1 MAIVFV
7 AEKFDYWIQKI
18 QNSKW
23 EKSLGIKLDSKLN
36 FNIRIHDICQKPEQ
50 KLNAISR
57 ITQPKWILRKDVC

>member
-18 QNSKW
+18 QNSKC

-36 FNIRIHDICQKPEQ
+36 FSIHVHDICQKPEQ

-57 ITQPKWILRKDVC
+57 ITHPKWILRKGVC

>member
-36 FNIRIHDICQKPEQ
+36 FSIRIHDICQKPEQ